1 MQDDSVEPLRAS
13 RREMIGLITGAFTA
27 GPSALAI
34 AQGAPRRG
42 GAPKVAAP
50 RTVQLDPATGGA
62 GTDHVFLYTMFD
74 TLIEWEYATLQ
85 ARPGLAESWSFPDP
99 KTMVL
104 NLGKGV
110 VFHDGTPFDAAAVKF
125 NLERAKTALRSN
137 IKADLATVE
146 TVEATGPLQVTSQ
159 AEPARMPRCR

>member
-1 MQDDSVEPLRAS
+1 
-13 RREMIGLITGAFTA
+13 MIGLITGAFTA

-42 GAPKVAAP
+42 GVLKVAAP
-50 RTVQLDPATGGA
+50 ANPSSLDPATGGA

-85 ARPGLAESWSFPDP
+85 ARPGLAESWSFTDP

-104 NLGKGV
+104 NLRKGV

-125 NLERAKTALRSN
+125 NIERAKTAPRSN

-146 TVEATGPLQVTSQ
+146 TVEATG
-159 AEPARMPRCR
+159 

>member
-1 MQDDSVEPLRAS
+1 MSQSPIVPSMQDDSVEPLRVS

-27 GPSALAI
+27 GPSALAS

-42 GAPKVAAP
+42 GVLKVAAP
-50 RTVQLDPATGGA
+50 ANPSSLDPATGGA

-99 KTMVL
+99 
-104 NLGKGV
+104 
-110 VFHDGTPFDAAAVKF
+110 
-125 NLERAKTALRSN
+125 
-137 IKADLATVE
+137 
-146 TVEATGPLQVTSQ
+146 
-159 AEPARMPRCR
+159 